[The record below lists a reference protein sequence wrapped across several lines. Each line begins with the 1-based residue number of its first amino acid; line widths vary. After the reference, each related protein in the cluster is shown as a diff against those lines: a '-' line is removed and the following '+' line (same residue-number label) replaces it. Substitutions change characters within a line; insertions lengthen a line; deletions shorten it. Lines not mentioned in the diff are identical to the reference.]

1 MNDAASYP
9 RLRRDLDVMRATDEG
24 IVRIGDPLR
33 SVYWQFTDEQWA
45 AAQRLDGSMPL
56 ANWLRERIGGEP
68 DRIAATH
75 GWKRLFVTLEREGL
89 LVGGRSTMIGGRSK
103 DDEGTWWRTPWAIRL
118 VSFPAE
124 PLVERLE
131 RLSRPGF
138 ASPMRIVWGLL
149 AVTAAILFVAGISRL
164 VEEGRDVPQWLHARH
179 LIGLP
184 LLVALVKGTHELGH
198 AIAARRSGARVREF
212 GLMLFFGSPCP
223 YVDVSDVWLVPSRAR
238 RMFVTIAGSA
248 VEGLIASL
256 AILIWSMTSD
266 GPIHAFAWFVIV
278 ATIGGNLLLNLN
290 PLMRYD
296 GYFLLSDAVG
306 IPNLHAV
313 AVRCR
318 RSLWVRLLAG
328 ADVVP
333 TEGRHR
339 PSSQAV
345 RERRRTV
352 FWGLFGLA
360 AGIYRGALT
369 ILIGLGIVRL
379 AEPFGLAPLA
389 WTGLVLMVLT
399 AIVRPLIDEMRQVG
413 NGLRRRPGR
422 SQKALG
428 RGAVALIVVVV
439 ALAVPLPGRVSTKG
453 RIRSADGV
461 PLIAV
466 EGGQV
471 VANVANGAEVE
482 AGERIA
488 TIVDPK
494 LSAERLRQRTELDVA
509 RAELQASL
517 RFVSG
522 VGSERTEALSSD
534 VERRERELELLEQ
547 RLERGTLVAP
557 FAGRIVSRPVTIDA
571 GDVSSDRIVKRIR
584 DPFDPTFSTGT
595 VTAGT
600 ELGTLVPIDGRWE
613 TVAEISE
620 AELTRVAVGD
630 PVIVR
635 APSDG
640 YRARRG
646 TVASIGTR
654 SELRHDSPSDAPTS
668 DRREESD
675 RSSRFDDRVALVV
688 IRIEQAERGS
698 DPIGLDE
705 PVEVAIRTASES
717 LLGRAWR
724 WGSRQFY
731 WPW

>member
-1 MNDAASYP
+1 
-9 RLRRDLDVMRATDEG
+9 MRSTDEG

-33 SVYWQFTDEQWA
+33 SIYWQFTDEQWA

-56 ANWLRERIGGEP
+56 ANWLRERVAGET
-68 DRIAATH
+68 DRKGATY
-75 GWKRLFVTLEREGL
+75 GWTRLFVTLEREGL
-89 LVGGRSTMIGGRSK
+89 IVGGRSATGGVRWK

-124 PLVERLE
+124 PWVGQLE
-131 RLSRPGF
+131 RLTRFGF
-138 ASPMRIVWGLL
+138 AKPMRIVWGLL
-149 AVTAAILFVAGISRL
+149 AVTAAILLVAGIPKL
-164 VEEGRDVPQWLHARH
+164 LEEGRDVPQWLHARH

-212 GLMLFFGSPCP
+212 GMMLFFGSPCP

-248 VEGLIASL
+248 VEGVIASS

-318 RSLWVRLLAG
+318 RSLWIRLLTG
-328 ADVVP
+328 ADAVP
-333 TEGRHR
+333 TEG
-339 PSSQAV
+339 PSRRSTQGA
-345 RERRRTV
+345 RERRHAA

-360 AGIYRGALT
+360 AGLYRGALT
-369 ILIGLGIVRL
+369 MLIGLGIVRL

-389 WTGLVLMVLT
+389 WTGLLLMVLT
-399 AIVRPLIDEMRQVG
+399 AIVRPLIDEVRQVG

-428 RGAVALIVVVV
+428 RGGVALIVVVV
-439 ALAVPLPGRVSTKG
+439 ALSFPLPGRVSTVG

-466 EGGQV
+466 DGGHV
-471 VANVANGAEVE
+471 VANVVNGAEVE

-488 TIVDPK
+488 SIVDPR

-509 RAELQASL
+509 RAELEASL
-517 RFVSG
+517 RLVNG
-522 VGSERTEALSSD
+522 VGSEQTEALSSD

-547 RLERGTLVAP
+547 RIERGKLTAP
-557 FAGRIVSRPVTIDA
+557 FAGRIVSRPVAIDSR
-571 GDVSSDRIVKRIR
+571 DVRADRIVMRIR
-584 DPFDPTFSTGT
+584 DPFDPTFSSGT
-595 VTAGT
+595 VKAGA

-613 TVAEISE
+613 AVAEISE
-620 AELTRVAVGD
+620 AELTRIAIGD

-654 SELRHDSPSDAPTS
+654 SELRHDAPPEAPTS
-668 DRREESD
+668 ARNEERE
-675 RSSRFDDRVALVV
+675 RASRFDDRIALVV
-688 IRIEQAERGS
+688 IRIDETPRGPE
-698 DPIGLDE
+698 PIGLDE
-705 PVEVAIRTASES
+705 PVEIAIRTASES